1 MALALQRQSSVPPP
15 RPARER
21 RPPPVRRAELHA
33 APPHGLATWLW
44 LTIAVALAAGLLL
57 VALAFELSREQRPGG
72 LGLFWA
78 GLLLAAVPT
87 AVAVAFGR
95 PTRNESAALL
105 VLFGA
110 GLYLVKVMNSP
121 FRFTYAD
128 ELSHVWN
135 VDRILATGRLPTD
148 NVALPVTTHFPGLE
162 TVTAGLASTAGL
174 GSFTAGLVVV
184 GVARCVLEIG
194 LFAVFE
200 LISGSTRVGALAAVY
215 FAFDPELLYWGAQ
228 FSYESLALPLA
239 LVVLTAAL
247 SRRRGHFVRD
257 RRAARPW
264 TAVGLLGIAALTP
277 THHVTSYAVAVVLV
291 VLAIASFASQK
302 RGWRA
307 PWDLAVAAA
316 AAGAA
321 WFVFR
326 ATIVGTYLHDI
337 FLAAYGSAKAIAT
350 GAALPRKP
358 FQSTLYHVPIP
369 ERAVA
374 IFGLLVIALLV
385 AYATWR
391 RGKRVFRDP
400 FTRLFWLSCCGYLA
414 SYALR
419 FVPSAWEIA
428 NRASEFLLVGTS
440 LVLAFSGVHL
450 ALRRAYG
457 AAGIAVFAVVFG
469 VGFASGVIGGWP
481 PPAQLASPLEVATA
495 GTTIEP
501 QGFATAAWAKAALP
515 AGARFVADESNGRL
529 LFTIAGDRPSI
540 GLGPPTKAILQAPAF
555 GAYELAVLRRSGAR
569 YVLIDRRK
577 IANDNILGYFFGRD
591 DRAVPQIDPAIWL
604 KFERASWADRVYD
617 SGNILVYR
625 LREVPRA

>member
-1 MALALQRQSSVPPP
+1 MALALQRPASDS
-15 RPARER
+15 PARAPR
-21 RPPPVRRAELHA
+21 GLRPSADPWGDA
-33 APPHGLATWLW
+33 ASARGLQTWAW
-44 LTIAVALAAGLLL
+44 LAIAGALAAGLLL
-57 VALAFELSREQRPGG
+57 IALAFELSREQRPHG
-72 LGLFWA
+72 LVLFWA

-87 AVAVAFGR
+87 AVAIAFGR

-162 TVTAGLASTAGL
+162 TLTAGLASTAGL
-174 GSFTAGLVVV
+174 SSFTAGLVVV
-184 GVARCVLEIG
+184 GVARCILELG
-194 LFAVFE
+194 LFTVFE
-200 LISGSTRVGALAAVY
+200 LISGSTRVAALAAVY
-215 FAFDPELLYWGAQ
+215 FAFDPELLYWSAQ

-247 SRRRGHFVRD
+247 SRRRGHFLAD

-264 TAVGLLGIAALTP
+264 TAVALIGIAALTP
-277 THHVTSYAVAVVLV
+277 THHITSYAVAAVLL
-291 VLAIASFASQK
+291 VLAVASFVSQK

-307 PWDLAVAAA
+307 PWDLAVVAAVA
-316 AAGAA
+316 SAA
-321 WFVFR
+321 WFAFR
-326 ATIVGTYLHDI
+326 ATIVGSYLHDI
-337 FLAAYGSAKAIAT
+337 FLAAYGSAKAIVT

-358 FQSTLYHVPIP
+358 FQSTIYHVPIA

-374 IFGLLVIALLV
+374 IVGLLVIALLV
-385 AYATWR
+385 AYATLR

-400 FTRLFWLSCCGYLA
+400 FTRLFWLSCCGYLG
-414 SYALR
+414 SYVLR

-440 LVLAFSGVHL
+440 LVLALSGVHL

-457 AAGIAVFAVVFG
+457 AAGMAAFAVMFG

-495 GTTIEP
+495 GTTILP
-501 QGFATAAWAKAALP
+501 QGYTAADWAERALP
-515 AGARFVADESNGRL
+515 AGARFIADESNGRL
-529 LFTIAGDRPSI
+529 LFTIAHDRPSI

-555 GAYELAVLRRSGAR
+555 GDYELAVLRRSGAR

-577 IANDNILGYFFGRD
+577 IANDNILGYFFDRD
-591 DRAVPQIDPAIWL
+591 DRPVAQIDPAIWQ
-604 KFERASWADRVYD
+604 KFEHAPWADRVYD

-625 LREVPRA
+625 LRAVPSA

>member
-1 MALALQRQSSVPPP
+1 MALALQRQASVSVSPP
-15 RPARER
+15 RRARQ
-21 RPPPVRRAELHA
+21 PF
-33 APPHGLATWLW
+33 APPSAWDEPRGLATGIWLG
-44 LTIAVALAAGLLL
+44 IAVALAAGLLL

-72 LGLFWA
+72 LGLFWV
-78 GLLLAAVPT
+78 GLLLAAVPM
-87 AVAVAFGR
+87 AVTIAFGR
-95 PTRNESAALL
+95 PTRNEAAALL

-174 GSFTAGLVVV
+174 SSFTAGLIVI
-184 GVARCVLEIG
+184 GVARCILELG

-215 FAFDPELLYWGAQ
+215 FAFDPELLYWSAQ

-247 SRRRGHFVRD
+247 SRRRGHFLDD

-264 TAVGLLGIAALTP
+264 TAVGLVGIAALTP
-277 THHVTSYAVAVVLV
+277 THHITSYAVAAVLV

-302 RGWRA
+302 RAWRA
-307 PWDLAVAAA
+307 PWDLALAAA
-316 AAGAA
+316 AASIA
-321 WFVFR
+321 WLVYR
-326 ATIVGTYLHDI
+326 ATIVGSYLHDI
-337 FLAAYGSAKAIAT
+337 FLAAYDSAKAIAS

-358 FQSTLYHVPIP
+358 FQSTIYHVPLP

-374 IFGLLVIALLV
+374 IVGLLVIALLV

-400 FTRLFWLSCCGYLA
+400 FTRLFWLSCCGYLG

-428 NRASEFLLVGTS
+428 NRASEFLLVGTA

-457 AAGIAVFAVVFG
+457 AAGVAAFAAVFG

-501 QGFATAAWAKAALP
+501 QGFAAAAWAKAELP
-515 AGARFVADESNGRL
+515 PGARFVADESNGRL

-540 GLGPPTKAILQAPAF
+540 GLGPPTKVLLQAPAF
-555 GAYELAVLRRSGAR
+555 GAYELSVLRRSGAR

-577 IANDNILGYFFGRD
+577 IANDNILGYFFDRD
-591 DRAVPQIDPAIWL
+591 DRRVAQIDPAVWS
-604 KFERASWADRVYD
+604 KFEHAPWADRVYD

-625 LREVPRA
+625 LGEVPRA